1 MSNLPDNNDTI
12 ILELDRPRELRL
24 GHKALK
30 RFSAMTGCSMDKM
43 DAALNNYETMS
54 TLIYLMLA
62 QEDSEL
68 TPERVDDL
76 LDPVPIGE
84 IVAKCSQAITAAFEE
99 PGESA
104 PQAEAETEPQK
115 VQDHPPTSPGTGGQ
129 VNAWP
134 CLSESLSA
142 TGNA

>member
-30 RFSAMTGCSMDKM
+30 RFSAMTGCPMDKM
-43 DAALNNYETMS
+43 ESALNNYETMS
-54 TLIYLMLA
+54 TLVYVMLS
-62 QEDSEL
+62 QEDKTL
-68 TPERVDDL
+68 TPKQVDDL
-76 LDPVPIGE
+76 LDPVPVGE
-84 IVAKCSQAITAAFEE
+84 ILRKCTQAITAAFGGPEE
-99 PGESA
+99 PA
-104 PQAEAETEPQK
+104 PQAESEPQK

>member
-1 MSNLPDNNDTI
+1 MSNLPDNNDTV

-54 TLIYLMLA
+54 ALIYLMLF
-62 QEDSEL
+62 QEDSTL

-76 LDPVPIGE
+76 LDSVPVGK
-84 IVAKCSQAITAAFEE
+84 IVEKCSQAITAAFDDPED
-99 PGESA
+99 PA
-104 PQAEAETEPQK
+104 PQAEAEPQK

-129 VNAWP
+129 ANAWP